1 MSEFEGERISK
12 RIARSG
18 YCSRRDAE
26 RLIDKGKVKVNG
38 KRISTPALN
47 VTDEDEINIEGHI
60 LGGKDVTRLWMYYKP
75 VGLITSHHDPE
86 GRPTV
91 FDALAD
97 TLPRVISVGRLDLNS
112 EGLLLLT
119 NDGELARHLEL
130 PTTGW
135 LRRYRVRT
143 QGFPSAEALRLMKKG
158 ITIDDITYRGISV
171 KREDPTAS
179 GTNVWS
185 EVTLSEG
192 KNREIRRVFEHFG
205 CPVNRLIRLS
215 YGPFQLGKLAE
226 GSIKE
231 IDKKTLQ
238 NALGKA
244 FSVV

>member
-47 VTDEDEINIEGHI
+47 VTDDDKIEVEGI
-60 LGGKDVTRLWMYYKP
+60 LLGDKEVTRLWLYHKP
-75 VGLITSHHDPE
+75 AGLITSHSDPE

-91 FDALAD
+91 FEALAE

-119 NDGELARHLEL
+119 NDGELARYLEL
-130 PTTGW
+130 PDTGW
-135 LRRYRVRT
+135 LRRYRVRSH
-143 QGFPSAEALRLMKKG
+143 GFPSADALRHMKKG
-158 ITIDDITYRGISV
+158 ITIDDVTYRGISAKV
-171 KREDPTAS
+171 EDDS
-179 GTNVWS
+179 KEGKNIWS
-185 EVTLSEG
+185 DVTLSEG

-205 CPVNRLIRLS
+205 CPVSRLIRVS
-215 YGPFQLGKLAE
+215 YGPFQLGKIPSGDTREVTRSA
-226 GSIKE
+226 
-231 IDKKTLQ
+231 LQ
-238 NALGKA
+238 NALGKGFA
-244 FSVV
+244 L